1 MKGEMIP
8 PILPEVEQPPT
19 QAVRVEV
26 GNNSATYLAFKISCK
41 QGNNYHRTNLMCK
54 HTHCQMSK

>member
-26 GNNSATYLAFKISCK
+26 GNNSATYLTFKISCK
-41 QGNNYHRTNLMCK
+41 RGNN
-54 HTHCQMSK
+54 